1 MAIEQAQVKDQ
12 IREFILRDL
21 ASAKG
26 VSSFSDS
33 ESLMESGVIDS
44 LGIFRL
50 VAFLASRRP
59 SKSKIPLH
67 AIQISDPETG
77 ETAVM
82 AIEQAQVKDQIRE
95 FILRDLCKRKGESAH
110 FPTASL

>member
-1 MAIEQAQVKDQ
+1 MAIEQSATVKDQ

-26 VSSFSDS
+26 VRSFSDS

-50 VAFLASRRP
+50 VAFLEETFRVRIGDEEITHDNLKSVD
-59 SKSKIPLH
+59 SIEQMVVSKI
-67 AIQISDPETG
+67 
-77 ETAVM
+77 
-82 AIEQAQVKDQIRE
+82 K
-95 FILRDLCKRKGESAH
+95 K
-110 FPTASL
+110 